1 MIMTVNSKFEN
12 KQIKKGLYIIPTPI
26 GNLGDI
32 TYRAIEILKKS
43 DFILCEDTRISRK
56 LMEKFGVKS
65 KLLPNHKFNEKK
77 NLSQII
83 NHLRNDKIVSLISDA
98 GTPGISDPGAILI
111 RQCVEERI
119 DIYPLPGP
127 SAVSTAVSIS
137 GYSEK
142 YFFYGFFPSKLKEIR
157 NDLKSLSQLDASIVF
172 FISPKKINKI
182 IPFLKENFSEREI
195 LICREMT
202 KFYEEYLRY
211 KVDDLKTFDE
221 NLKGELTIVISEKK
235 KIKKDSLLL
244 SESDKNNIK
253 GMINKLSIKEI
264 VNVISQNS
272 RVPKKKIYNFCLKI
286 KNEV

>member
-1 MIMTVNSKFEN
+1 MTVNPKFEN

-65 KLLPNHKFNEKK
+65 KLLPNHKFNERK

-137 GYSEK
+137 GFSEK
-142 YFFYGFFPSKLKEIR
+142 YFFYGFFPSKLKEIK

-172 FISPKKINKI
+172 FISPRKINKI
-182 IPFLKENFSEREI
+182 ISFLKENFSEREI

-235 KIKKDSLLL
+235 KVKKDSLLL

-272 RVPKKKIYNFCLKI
+272 RVPKKRIYNFCLKI

>member
-1 MIMTVNSKFEN
+1 MAANPKLKN
-12 KQIKKGLYIIPTPI
+12 KEIKKGLYIVSTPI

-43 DFILCEDTRISRK
+43 HFILCEDTRISRK
-56 LMEKFGVKS
+56 LMEKFDVKS
-65 KLLPNHKFNEKK
+65 KLLSNHKFNENK

-83 NHLRNDKIVSLISDA
+83 NHLKNDKIISLISDA
-98 GTPGISDPGAILI
+98 GTPGISDPGAILV
-111 RQCVEERI
+111 RKCVEERI
-119 DIYPLPGP
+119 NIYPLPGP
-127 SAVSTAVSIS
+127 SAVSTAISIS
-137 GYSEK
+137 GFSEK
-142 YFFYGFFPSKLKEIR
+142 YFFYGFFPSKLKDIK
-157 NDLKSLSQLDASIVF
+157 NDLKSLSQLDSSIVF

-182 IPFLKENFSEREI
+182 IPFLKESFSEREI

-211 KVDDLKTFDE
+211 KVDDLKFFDE
-221 NLKGELTIVISEKK
+221 SLKGELTIVISEKK

-264 VNVISQNS
+264 VNLISQNNN
-272 RVPKKKIYNFCLKI
+272 VPKKKIYNFCLKI
-286 KNEV
+286 KNEA

>member
-1 MIMTVNSKFEN
+1 MTVNLKFQN
-12 KQIKKGLYIIPTPI
+12 KEIKKGLYIIPTPI

-137 GYSEK
+137 GFSEK
-142 YFFYGFFPSKLKEIR
+142 YFFYGFFPTKLKEIK

-182 IPFLKENFSEREI
+182 ISFLKENFFEREI

-211 KVDDLKTFDE
+211 KVNDLKTFDE

-272 RVPKKKIYNFCLKI
+272 RIPKKKIYNFCLKI